1 MSERLFIAIG
11 FEEELCHRL
20 EKEVK
25 KVKINLD
32 RAEIGYKWVPAENYH
47 VTLVF
52 LGNTTAEIKDEVI
65 EKLHQIQ
72 DQLEPFEL
80 LISGVDAFGSER
92 DARLVYCG
100 VQNKK
105 ALRHLVDQT
114 RDVLGMPADETYSPH
129 LSIARLRNPAN
140 IKDIISPVK
149 RKDFFKVKVS
159 EIRLYKSI
167 LAGPYPVYKVIER
180 IPFKNVTQELEGDEL
195 QQLKEATDVAN

>member
-11 FEEELCHRL
+11 FEEELCKKL

-47 VTLVF
+47 VTLIF
-52 LGNTTAEIKDEVI
+52 LGNCTADQRQDII
-65 EKLHQIQ
+65 EKLQVIQ
-72 DQLEPFEL
+72 KELEPFEL
-80 LISGVDAFGSER
+80 QISGVDAFGSER
-92 DARLVYCG
+92 EARLLYCG

-114 RDVLGMPADETYSPH
+114 RNVLSMPVDEAYSPH
-129 LSIARLRNPAN
+129 LSIARLRNQAN
-140 IKDIISPVK
+140 VKDIISPVR
-149 RKDFFKVKVS
+149 RKDFFKVKVT

-167 LAGPYPVYKVIER
+167 IAGPYPVYTVIHKF
-180 IPFKNVTQELEGDEL
+180 PL
-195 QQLKEATDVAN
+195 QKSKTEATGDNEIETVIDEVQ

>member
-11 FEEELCHRL
+11 FEEELCKKL

-52 LGNTTAEIKDEVI
+52 LGNSTAEYREDVV

-72 DQLEPFEL
+72 THLEPFDL
-80 LISGVDAFGSER
+80 QISGVDAFGSER
-92 DARLVYCG
+92 EARLVYCG

-105 ALRHLVDQT
+105 ALRHLVDQI
-114 RDVLGMPADETYSPH
+114 RNVLNLEVDEAYSPH
-129 LSIARLRNPAN
+129 LSIARLRNQAN
-140 IKDIISPVK
+140 VKDIISPVR
-149 RKDFFKVKVS
+149 RKDFFKVKVT
-159 EIRLYKSI
+159 EMRLYKSVI
-167 LAGPYPVYKVIER
+167 AGPYPVYKVLERFPLEKAKSEPEVDTNIET
-180 IPFKNVTQELEGDEL
+180 IIDEV
-195 QQLKEATDVAN
+195 Q